1 MMTRAAKALHLVG
14 LAMFLGS
21 ILGHIT
27 LGLVPSVADDPAALL
42 FTRQAIEIATWALT
56 ISGLA
61 LLVATGLFMTLRG
74 RLGVFRVRWLTL
86 HQAIA
91 LLIVLNAAIVLV
103 PVGAELLA
111 TAASVADGIAGRPA
125 MAAAETREAAF
136 GAVNVVLALATIFL
150 AVLKPRLGR
159 PDR

>member
-1 MMTRAAKALHLVG
+1 MTRIAKALHLIG

-27 LGLVPSVADDPAALL
+27 VGLIPSVAEDPAALL
-42 FTRQAIEIATWALT
+42 FARQAIEIATWALT
-56 ISGLA
+56 VPGLA

-74 RLGVFRVRWLTL
+74 RLGVLRIRWLTL

-91 LLIVLNAAIVLV
+91 LLIVLNAAIVMV

-111 TAASVADGIAGRPA
+111 TAASVADGAADRDA
-125 MAAAETREAAF
+125 MASAEIREAAF
-136 GAVNVVLALATIFL
+136 GAVNVVLALVTIFL
-150 AVLKPRLGR
+150 AVLKPRFGR
-159 PDR
+159 ADR

>member
-1 MMTRAAKALHLVG
+1 MTKIAKALHLIG

-27 LGLVPSVADDPAALL
+27 LGLIPSVADDPTALL
-42 FTRQAIEIATWALT
+42 FARQAIEIATWALT
-56 ISGLA
+56 IPGLA

-74 RLGVFRVRWLTL
+74 RLGVFRIRWLTL

-111 TAASVADGIAGRPA
+111 TAGSVADRAAGRDA
-125 MAAAETREAAF
+125 MASAETREAAF
-136 GAVNVVLALATIFL
+136 GAVNVLLALATVFL
-150 AVLKPRLGR
+150 AVLKPRFGQ